1 MADSLDTFHC
11 SNIAQFY
18 DGRSIF
24 LTGGTGFIG
33 KVIVEKLLRS
43 CPNINTIYFL
53 VRPKKGKT
61 CEERMDSI
69 FSLPL
74 FKKLNEK
81 DPEARNKVVP
91 IQGDITHKS
100 LGISDED
107 RQTLVD
113 NVDIIMH
120 SAATVKFNEHI
131 RIAMEMNVI
140 AVIEMIKLAK
150 AMKKLE
156 IFCHVSTAYSQCNQ
170 PKSLDILE
178 KFYPVS
184 VEPENI
190 IEAMGWMNDKMLT
203 GFTEPLIDKYP
214 NTYTFTKALA
224 EHLIKKE
231 SENIPF
237 MIVRPSIVSSSISD
251 PFPGWVDNYNG
262 VSGMMVA
269 VGRGIVRSLYAPEIK
284 HDIVPVDFVS
294 NCIIVSTWYYG
305 VSRLKTPMICNCT
318 SGNVNP
324 TSFVDMQKV
333 VLPVFSH
340 HYPLTSIFRRPNFAF
355 APNRFLNQYWQM
367 VSHYIPAIILDGLT
381 VLVGMKPRFMNIY
394 RTIDSSISTLDFFI
408 QNEWK
413 WGHTEFSKILKAVPE
428 DDKEAFDFDMRK
440 IDWSNYYADM
450 TIGVKKFLVK
460 DDMAELP
467 KARNIHRRYKM
478 VRWLSSTIFIL
489 LAGRF
494 FFLKSERFRKLWFE
508 ALFSIYKFLHLL
520 RIPTFRIV

>member
-131 RIAMEMNVI
+131 RVAMEMNVV
-140 AVIEMIKLAK
+140 AVKEILTLAK
-150 AMKKLE
+150 ALKHLE
-156 IFCHVSTAYSQCNQ
+156 VFCHVSTAYSQCNQ
-170 PKSLDILE
+170 E
-178 KFYPVS
+178 KAIMERFYPVTI
-184 VEPENI
+184 EPGRI
-190 IEAMGWMNDKMLT
+190 LEAMEWMNDEMLA

-262 VSGMMVA
+262 VSGIVVA
-269 VGRGIVRSLYAPEIK
+269 ISRGLLRSMHVPTVIK
-284 HDIVPVDFVS
+284 HDIVPVDYVS
-294 NCIIVSTWYYG
+294 NCIITSTWYYAT
-305 VSRLKTPMICNCT
+305 SRDKQPLICNCT
-318 SGNVNP
+318 SSGVNP
-324 TSFVDMQKV
+324 TSFCDLGNMVND
-333 VLPVFSH
+333 F
-340 HYPLTSIFRRPNFAF
+340 YTYDNPLNCIIRRPNFKVT
-355 APNRFLNQYWQM
+355 NRYMNQYWQ
-367 VSHYIPAIILDGLT
+367 VFSHYLPAIILDGLSIIT
-381 VLVGMKPRFMNIY
+381 GSKPRFMNIY
-394 RTIDSSISTLDFFI
+394 RTIDTSLTTLDYFI
-408 QNEWK
+408 QNQWK
-413 WGHTEFSKILKAVPE
+413 WGNHNQQKILKAIPE
-428 DDKEAFDFDMRK
+428 DEVEVFDFDMRK
-440 IDWSNYYADM
+440 IVWKTYYQEMM
-450 TIGVKKFLVK
+450 TGIKLYLVK
-460 DDMAELP
+460 EDQSELP
-467 KARNIHRRYKM
+467 KARSTHRRYKM